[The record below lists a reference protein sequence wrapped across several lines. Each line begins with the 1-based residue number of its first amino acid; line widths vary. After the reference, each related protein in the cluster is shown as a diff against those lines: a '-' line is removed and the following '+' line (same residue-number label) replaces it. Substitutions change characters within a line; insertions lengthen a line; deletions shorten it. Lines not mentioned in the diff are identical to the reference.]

1 MNNIDIAILVVLGIA
16 AFNGWR
22 RGLVVSIF
30 SIVGAGLGVYIG
42 NGMVSQFVSSSS
54 TDVVKVGTIVGGLL
68 IFASLGSSIGSF
80 IGRRLR
86 SIYKWTPLGL
96 VDNFGGLLL
105 SLAIWVII
113 VWTAFH
119 FLDEIPNWKLH
130 AKYKDSGILELLNT
144 NIPQSVVN
152 FVDNVLK
159 PQELVGKLWERLN

>member
-22 RGLVVSIF
+22 RGLVVSLF
-30 SIVGAGLGVYIG
+30 SIAGAAIGIYIG
-42 NGMVSQFVSSSS
+42 NGVISQLVSPSS
-54 TDVVKVGTIVGGLL
+54 TDVMKVVTIVGGLL
-68 IFASLGSSIGSF
+68 FSASIGSGLGAF

-105 SLAIWVII
+105 SVFIWIVI

-130 AKYKDSGILELLNT
+130 ARYKDSGILDILNA
-144 NIPQSVVN
+144 NMPQTVTN

-159 PQELVGKLWERLN
+159 PQELIGKLWARLN